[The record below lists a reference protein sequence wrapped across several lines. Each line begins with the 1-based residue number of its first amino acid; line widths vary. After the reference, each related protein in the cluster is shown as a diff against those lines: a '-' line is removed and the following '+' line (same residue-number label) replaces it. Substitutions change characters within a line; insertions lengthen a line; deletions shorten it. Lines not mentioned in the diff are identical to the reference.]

1 MIEYKQSEGKSHCI
15 NNRYNLIAKSILNKM
30 LGGDSGDIMYA
41 TVETIFLFTG
51 LQYVNYVIAAITG
64 FVFLYYLKGNLADI
78 SSNWIYLA
86 EGIIDV
92 ICAVL
97 LIIHK
102 DVKEHFTNKWIKK

>member
-1 MIEYKQSEGKSHCI
+1 MNT
-15 NNRYNLIAKSILNKM
+15 NNQRGRAIALTIGIYLIAKSILNKM

-51 LQYVNYVIAAITG
+51 LQYVNYVIAVITG